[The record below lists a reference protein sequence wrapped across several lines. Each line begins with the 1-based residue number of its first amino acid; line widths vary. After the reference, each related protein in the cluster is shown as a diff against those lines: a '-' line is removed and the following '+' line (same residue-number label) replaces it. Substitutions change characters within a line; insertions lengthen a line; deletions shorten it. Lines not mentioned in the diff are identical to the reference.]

1 MLSVQTNV
9 SAISAQRH
17 LGATSNAL
25 GTAMERLSSGF
36 RINRAADDAAGL
48 AVSEKL
54 KAQIGGL
61 NQASRNAQDG
71 ISMIQTAEGALDE
84 VQSMMQRMRDLAVQ
98 AASDTN
104 SQTERD
110 NINLELGQ
118 LGKEINSI
126 SMRTKFNGQS
136 LLSGSLTK
144 AQYTDTSG
152 AVVAW
157 DAALNDAL
165 TSDTNAAAG
174 HALTDFVVSDVN
186 VDGAQAGKSFQLS
199 LGATTADHT
208 TADRVT
214 LTMYSNDATGELATS
229 MTSQSGQ
236 TSAVD
241 ETITLSDMASGG
253 SETLTF
259 SSLGVKITVTEIAG
273 LAVTASTAASDFAAG
288 LAVGGGNFVIDTATA
303 SGVATL
309 QTGANQG
316 DETAVAFVN
325 TALGGGTGIKAMDT
339 LAATLRQFSEVGGA
353 TRDNAS
359 SLISALDKA
368 LGSISSSRA
377 TLGAA
382 QNRLQHTIANLGTTS
397 ENLSAS
403 NSRIRDVDVATESSN
418 MAKNQV
424 LEQAGVSVLAQANQL
439 PQLALKLLG

>member
-1 MLSVQTNV
+1 
-9 SAISAQRH
+9 
-17 LGATSNAL
+17 
-25 GTAMERLSSGF
+25 MERLSSGF

-61 NQASRNAQDG
+61 NQASRNSQDG

-98 AASDTN
+98 ASSDTN

-118 LGKEINSI
+118 LGQEINSI
-126 SMRTKFNGQS
+126 SMRSKFNGQS

-144 AQYTDTSG
+144 AQSATAYNAGVELTASP
-152 AVVAW
+152 
-157 DAALNDAL
+157 AALGGGE
-165 TSDTNAAAG
+165 T
-174 HALTDFVVSDVN
+174 VSNVS
-186 VDGAQAGKSFQLS
+186 VDGAQSGRGFALSADATDTTKLVMSMLDTAGLAMKMTDQNGKSVAVTQEIS
-199 LGATTADHT
+199 VSDLGA
-208 TADRVT
+208 
-214 LTMYSNDATGELATS
+214 
-229 MTSQSGQ
+229 
-236 TSAVD
+236 
-241 ETITLSDMASGG
+241 GG
-253 SETLTF
+253 SQILNF
-259 SSLGVKITVTEIAG
+259 SNLGVKITVANATVAPITGVTIAAD
-273 LAVTASTAASDFAAG
+273 LA
-288 LAVGGGNFVIDTATA
+288 GGGFSVDTATA
-303 SGVATL
+303 SGTATL
-309 QTGANQG
+309 QTGSMQG

-325 TALGGGTGIKAMDT
+325 TSLAGGTQADSTKASTNMDT
-339 LAATLRQFSEVGGA
+339 LAATLNTFASVGGA

-359 SLISALDKA
+359 SLISALDTA

>member
-17 LGATSNAL
+17 LGDTSNAL
-25 GTAMERLSSGF
+25 STAMERLSSGF

-61 NQASRNAQDG
+61 NQASRNSQDG

-98 AASDTN
+98 ASSDTN

-118 LGKEINSI
+118 LGQEINSI
-126 SMRTKFNGQS
+126 SQRTKFNGQS

-144 AQYTDTSG
+144 AQYSTSAG
-152 AVVAW
+152 TVTAY
-157 DAALNDAL
+157 
-165 TSDTNAAAG
+165 DTNATELQAG
-174 HALTDFVVSDVN
+174 SSGTVLASTLQLSSIS
-186 VDGAQAGKSFQLS
+186 VDGAQSGKGFHLS
-199 LGATTADHT
+199 LAATTASHT

-214 LTMYSNDATGELATS
+214 LTMFDNASKGAAAIATKDQAGHTG
-229 MTSQSGQ
+229 TVSQ
-236 TSAVD
+236 
-241 ETITLSDMASGG
+241 TITLTSVNAAA
-253 SETLTF
+253 SETLNF
-259 SSLGVKITVTEIAG
+259 SNLGIKITLTNTSAA
-273 LAVTASTAASDFAAG
+273 AVTATTAALDFSAG
-288 LAVGGGNFVIDTATA
+288 SAFSVDTATA
-303 SGVATL
+303 TGTATL

-316 DETAVAFVN
+316 DETAVSFVN
-325 TALGGGTGIKAMDT
+325 TSLAGGTGVSAMDT
-339 LAATLRQFSEVGGA
+339 LAATLNTYASAGGA
-353 TRDNAS
+353 TRDNAT
-359 SLISALDKA
+359 SLITALDAA
-368 LGSISSSRA
+368 LGMVSSSRA

>member
-61 NQASRNAQDG
+61 NQASRNSQDG

-104 SQTERD
+104 GQTERD

-126 SMRTKFNGQS
+126 SMRSKFNGQS
-136 LLSGSLTK
+136 LLSGSLVK
-144 AQYTDTSG
+144 AQLTDTAG
-152 AVVAW
+152 AVTAWSGVA
-157 DAALNDAL
+157 ADAL
-165 TSDTNAAAG
+165 LAG
-174 HALTDFVVSDVN
+174 TQNVGTAIDGTTVSSIS
-186 VDGAQAGKSFQLS
+186 VDGAQSGKGFS
-199 LGATTADHT
+199 LTGAAAVATSGTPA
-208 TADRVT
+208 T
-214 LTMYSNDATGELATS
+214 LTMTMNDTAGNAIVITDAAGHTGNVF
-229 MTSQSGQ
+229 Q
-236 TSAVD
+236 TIDVSAVSAGAV
-241 ETITLSDMASGG
+241 ETLNFANLGITITLAAS
-253 SETLTF
+253 
-259 SSLGVKITVTEIAG
+259 AD
-273 LAVTASTAASDFAAG
+273 STADGIATDTNWSKTISTAIG
-288 LAVGGGNFVIDTATA
+288 NGTAV
-303 SGVATL
+303 L
-309 QTGANQG
+309 QTGSNQG
-316 DETAVAFVN
+316 DETKVDFVN
-325 TALGGGTGIKAMDT
+325 TSLAGGTGSKPMDT
-339 LAATLRQFSEVGGA
+339 LAATLNTFAKAG
-353 TRDNAS
+353 TRENAS
-359 SLISALDKA
+359 SLITALDNA

>member
-1 MLSVQTNV
+1 
-9 SAISAQRH
+9 
-17 LGATSNAL
+17 
-25 GTAMERLSSGF
+25 MERLSSGF

-61 NQASRNAQDG
+61 DQASRNSQDG

-98 AASDTN
+98 ASSDTN

-118 LGKEINSI
+118 LGKEVNSI
-126 SMRTKFNGQS
+126 SIRTKFNGQS
-136 LLSGSLTK
+136 LLNGSLVTQQLTTAAGYAAGTIELK
-144 AQYTDTSG
+144 AATAGEAITGGQNS
-152 AVVAW
+152 
-157 DAALNDAL
+157 AALA
-165 TSDTNAAAG
+165 SVAS
-174 HALTDFVVSDVN
+174 VSVAD
-186 VDGAQAGKSFQLS
+186 AQALKGYTFSGNS
-199 LGATTADHT
+199 TA
-208 TADRVT
+208 
-214 LTMYSNDATGELATS
+214 
-229 MTSQSGQ
+229 Q
-236 TSAVD
+236 
-241 ETITLSDMASGG
+241 TITLTQVDNNPQGGQPTGVSQTISVSDIAAGQ
-253 SETLTF
+253 SEYLDF
-259 SSLGVKITVTEIAG
+259 SDLGVKLNISAG
-273 LAVTASTAASDFAAG
+273 TTAPVTAADLALTFDSNTQLLSVDAGTGSGTA
-288 LAVGGGNFVIDTATA
+288 V
-303 SGVATL
+303 L

-316 DETAVAFVN
+316 DETAVDFVN
-325 TALGGGTGIKAMDT
+325 TRLSGTTGVTAMDNLSKALT
-339 LAATLRQFSEVGGA
+339 TFQSTGGA

-359 SLISALDKA
+359 ALITALDSA

>member
-17 LGATSNAL
+17 LGDTSNAL

-61 NQASRNAQDG
+61 DQASRNSQDG

-84 VQSMMQRMRDLAVQ
+84 VQAMMQRMRDLAVQ
-98 AASDTN
+98 ASSDTN

-118 LGKEINSI
+118 LGDEINSM
-126 SMRTKFNGQS
+126 STRTKFNGQS
-136 LLSGSLTK
+136 LLNGSLT
-144 AQYTDTSG
+144 
-152 AVVAW
+152 
-157 DAALNDAL
+157 
-165 TSDTNAAAG
+165 
-174 HALTDFVVSDVN
+174 
-186 VDGAQAGKSFQLS
+186 
-199 LGATTADHT
+199 
-208 TADRVT
+208 
-214 LTMYSNDATGELATS
+214 
-229 MTSQSGQ
+229 TSQMTG
-236 TSAVD
+236 
-241 ETITLSDMASGG
+241 
-253 SETLTF
+253 
-259 SSLGVKITVTEIAG
+259 
-273 LAVTASTAASDFAAG
+273 TASYVGGDTQ
-288 LAVGGGNFVIDTATA
+288 LAVGTTAFGGNGQITGISVADAQSAKGYIFATSAKGATYVTMEQVDLNGTTTGVSETINVSDIASKQAEQLNFTTLGVSVTVNGALGTVGAAALVTDLTQATSSIDTSAGNGSA
-303 SGVATL
+303 VL

-316 DETAVAFVN
+316 DETNVAFVN
-325 TALGGGTGIKAMDT
+325 TRLSGTTGVVPMDT
-339 LAATLRQFSEVGGA
+339 LAKALATFQSSA

-359 SLISALDKA
+359 GLITALDGA

-377 TLGAA
+377 ILGAA
-382 QNRLQHTIANLGTTS
+382 QNRLQHTIDNLGTTS
-397 ENLSAS
+397 ENLSAA
-403 NSRIRDVDVATESSN
+403 NSRIVDVDVATESSA

>member
-17 LGATSNAL
+17 LGDTSNAL

-61 NQASRNAQDG
+61 DQASRNSQDG

-84 VQSMMQRMRDLAVQ
+84 VQAMMQRMRDLAVQ
-98 AASDTN
+98 ASSDTN

-118 LGKEINSI
+118 LGDEINSM
-126 SMRTKFNGQS
+126 STRTKFNGQS
-136 LLSGSLTK
+136 LLNGSLT
-144 AQYTDTSG
+144 
-152 AVVAW
+152 
-157 DAALNDAL
+157 
-165 TSDTNAAAG
+165 
-174 HALTDFVVSDVN
+174 
-186 VDGAQAGKSFQLS
+186 
-199 LGATTADHT
+199 
-208 TADRVT
+208 
-214 LTMYSNDATGELATS
+214 
-229 MTSQSGQ
+229 TSQMTG
-236 TSAVD
+236 
-241 ETITLSDMASGG
+241 
-253 SETLTF
+253 
-259 SSLGVKITVTEIAG
+259 
-273 LAVTASTAASDFAAG
+273 TASYVGGDTQ
-288 LAVGGGNFVIDTATA
+288 LAVGTTAFGGNGQITGISVADAQSAKGYVFATSAKGATYVTMEQVDLNGTTTGVSETINVSDIASKQAEQLNFTTLGVSVTVNGALGTVGAAALVTDLTQATSSIDTSAGNGSA
-303 SGVATL
+303 VL

-316 DETAVAFVN
+316 DETNVAFVN
-325 TALGGGTGIKAMDT
+325 TRLSGTTGVVPMDT
-339 LAATLRQFSEVGGA
+339 LAKALATFQSSA

-359 SLISALDKA
+359 GLITALDGA

-377 TLGAA
+377 ILGAA
-382 QNRLQHTIANLGTTS
+382 QNRLQHTIDNLGTTS
-397 ENLSAS
+397 ENLSAA
-403 NSRIRDVDVATESSN
+403 NSRIVDVDVATESSA

>member
-1 MLSVQTNV
+1 
-9 SAISAQRH
+9 
-17 LGATSNAL
+17 
-25 GTAMERLSSGF
+25 MERLSSGF

-61 NQASRNAQDG
+61 NQASRNSQDG

-98 AASDTN
+98 ASSDTN

-126 SMRTKFNGQS
+126 SMRSKFNGQS

-144 AQYTDTSG
+144 AQLTNSAGNATAYASG
-152 AVVAW
+152 ANNELVAGSVGAGTTL
-157 DAALNDAL
+157 AASKLL
-165 TSDTNAAAG
+165 
-174 HALTDFVVSDVN
+174 VSSIS
-186 VDGAQAGKSFQLS
+186 VDGAQSGKGFHLSSGAKATEVTMTMTDTAG
-199 LGATTADHT
+199 TD
-208 TADRVT
+208 
-214 LTMYSNDATGELATS
+214 LTMTDQAGHTMHISQTIEMTDVSN
-229 MTSQSGQ
+229 
-236 TSAVD
+236 
-241 ETITLSDMASGG
+241 GG
-253 SETLTF
+253 SEILNF
-259 SSLGVKITVTEIAG
+259 ANLGVKITLTNTTGSTVTG
-273 LAVTASTAASDFAAG
+273 SSAAADFVAAN
-288 LAVGGGNFVIDTATA
+288 AWSVDTKTA
-303 SGVATL
+303 SGTATL

-316 DETAVAFVN
+316 DETKVDFVN
-325 TALGGGTGIKAMDT
+325 TSLAGGTGSVPMDT
-339 LAATLRQFSEVGGA
+339 LAATLNTFASKGGA

-359 SLISALDKA
+359 SLITALDSA

>member
-144 AQYTDTSG
+144 SQLMDTAGAPTSYDTATYTTEITAGSGTNGTAIGDT
-152 AVVAW
+152 
-157 DAALNDAL
+157 
-165 TSDTNAAAG
+165 TN
-174 HALTDFVVSDVN
+174 TVSSLS
-186 VDGAQAGKSFQLS
+186 VDGAQAGKTFVFTSD
-199 LGATTADHT
+199 TTAGHET
-208 TADRVT
+208 VT
-214 LTMYSNDATGELATS
+214 LTMFQMVGTTSTAVNMTDA
-229 MTSQSGQ
+229 SGH
-236 TSAVD
+236 V
-241 ETITLSDMASGG
+241 ETVAQTLSLSDVTQGG
-253 SETLTF
+253 TETLNF
-259 SSLGVKITVTEIAG
+259 ADLGVKMTIAVAG
-273 LAVTASTAASDFAAG
+273 TTGDAASIAAAFDG
-288 LAVGGGNFVIDTATA
+288 SQAIDTAQA

-309 QTGANQG
+309 QTGSNQG

-325 TALGGGTGIKAMDT
+325 TSLAGGTGSTALDT
-339 LAATLRQFSEVGGA
+339 LAATLKTFAADG

-359 SLISALDKA
+359 SLITALDGA

>member
-1 MLSVQTNV
+1 
-9 SAISAQRH
+9 
-17 LGATSNAL
+17 
-25 GTAMERLSSGF
+25 MERLSSGF

-61 NQASRNAQDG
+61 NQASRNSQDG

-98 AASDTN
+98 ASSDTN

-118 LGKEINSI
+118 LGQEINSI
-126 SMRTKFNGQS
+126 SMRSKFNGQS

-144 AQYTDTSG
+144 SQVGTATGYTNVNELVGGGAAQGNGET
-152 AVVAW
+152 
-157 DAALNDAL
+157 
-165 TSDTNAAAG
+165 
-174 HALTDFVVSDVN
+174 VSNVS
-186 VDGAQAGKSFQLS
+186 VDGAQSGRGFVLSVGTADPTKLMLSMYDSNGQPMSMIDQNGKS
-199 LGATTADHT
+199 TP
-208 TADRVT
+208 V
-214 LTMYSNDATGELATS
+214 
-229 MTSQSGQ
+229 SQEISVGDV
-236 TSAVD
+236 A
-241 ETITLSDMASGG
+241 AGG
-253 SETLTF
+253 SEILNF
-259 SSLGVKITVTEIAG
+259 SNLGVKITVANTTQALITGTNIQAD
-273 LAVTASTAASDFAAG
+273 LAAAG
-288 LAVGGGNFVIDTATA
+288 SVDTQTA
-303 SGVATL
+303 SGTAIL
-309 QTGANQG
+309 QTGSMQG

-325 TALGGGTGIKAMDT
+325 TSLAGGTNSAPMDT
-339 LAATLRQFSEVGGA
+339 LAATLNTFASANGA

-359 SLISALDKA
+359 SLISALDVA

>member
-17 LGATSNAL
+17 LNDTSNAL
-25 GTAMERLSSGF
+25 GTAMERLSSGY

-110 NINLELGQ
+110 NISLELGQ
-118 LGKEINSI
+118 LSQEINSI
-126 SMRTKFNGQS
+126 SQRTKFNGQA

-144 AQYTDTSG
+144 AQQTDTNG
-152 AVVAW
+152 AVASF
-157 DAALNDAL
+157 DNAL
-165 TSDTNAAAG
+165 TEVYGSTTSTNATTLASGLVVTNVNVEGAQSGRSFTFSSDTAAG
-174 HALTDFVVSDVN
+174 T
-186 VDGAQAGKSFQLS
+186 
-199 LGATTADHT
+199 
-208 TADRVT
+208 VT
-214 LTMYSNDATGELATS
+214 LTMATDEAKKAISMSDESGHTSGVSQTISVNDVAA
-229 MTSQSGQ
+229 
-236 TSAVD
+236 
-241 ETITLSDMASGG
+241 GG
-253 SETLTF
+253 SEVLNF
-259 SSLGVKITVTEIAG
+259 YSMGVKLTVTNTSATAITTDSLATDFDAG
-273 LAVTASTAASDFAAG
+273 GKLAV
-288 LAVGGGNFVIDTATA
+288 DTAVA
-303 SGVATL
+303 SGTAML
-309 QTGANQG
+309 QTGANEG
-316 DETAVAFVN
+316 DETSVAFVN
-325 TALGGGTGIKAMDT
+325 TALAGGTGVTAMDT
-339 LAATLRQFSEVGGA
+339 LAATLHTFSSTGGA

-359 SLISALDKA
+359 AMISALDTA

-397 ENLSAS
+397 ENLSSS
-403 NSRIRDVDVATESSN
+403 NSRIRDVDVATESST

-424 LEQAGVSVLAQANQL
+424 LEQAGISVLAQANQL

>member
-17 LGATSNAL
+17 LGDTSNAL

-61 NQASRNAQDG
+61 DQASRNSQDG

-84 VQSMMQRMRDLAVQ
+84 VQAMMQRMRDLAVQ
-98 AASDTN
+98 ASSDTN

-118 LGKEINSI
+118 LGDEINSM
-126 SMRTKFNGQS
+126 STRTKFNGQS
-136 LLSGSLTK
+136 LLNGSLT
-144 AQYTDTSG
+144 
-152 AVVAW
+152 
-157 DAALNDAL
+157 
-165 TSDTNAAAG
+165 
-174 HALTDFVVSDVN
+174 
-186 VDGAQAGKSFQLS
+186 
-199 LGATTADHT
+199 
-208 TADRVT
+208 
-214 LTMYSNDATGELATS
+214 
-229 MTSQSGQ
+229 TSQMTG
-236 TSAVD
+236 
-241 ETITLSDMASGG
+241 
-253 SETLTF
+253 
-259 SSLGVKITVTEIAG
+259 
-273 LAVTASTAASDFAAG
+273 TASYVGGDTQ
-288 LAVGGGNFVIDTATA
+288 LAVGTTAFGGNGQITGISVADAQSAKGYVFAASAKGATYVTMEQVDLHGTTTGVSETINVSDIASKQAEQLNFTTLGVSVTVNGALGTVGAAALVTDLTQATSSIDTSAGNGSA
-303 SGVATL
+303 VL

-316 DETAVAFVN
+316 DETNVAFVN
-325 TALGGGTGIKAMDT
+325 TRLSGTTGVVPMDT
-339 LAATLRQFSEVGGA
+339 LAKALATFQSSA

-359 SLISALDKA
+359 GLITALDGA

-377 TLGAA
+377 ILGAA
-382 QNRLQHTIANLGTTS
+382 QNRLQHTIDNLGTTS
-397 ENLSAS
+397 ENLSAA
-403 NSRIRDVDVATESSN
+403 NSRIVDVDVATESSA

>member
-17 LGATSNAL
+17 LNDTSNAL

-61 NQASRNAQDG
+61 NQASRNSQDG

-98 AASDTN
+98 ASSDTN

-126 SMRTKFNGQS
+126 SMRSKFNGQS

-144 AQYTDTSG
+144 TQAAQSY
-152 AVVAW
+152 
-157 DAALNDAL
+157 
-165 TSDTNAAAG
+165 DTNASTELATG
-174 HALTDFVVSDVN
+174 TTALTTTMNVTVSAIS
-186 VDGAQAGKSFQLS
+186 VDGAQSGKGFVLS
-199 LGATTADHT
+199 ADSTHNT
-208 TADRVT
+208 MT
-214 LTMYSNDATGELATS
+214 LTMVDNTGANMKMTDQNGQQSDITETVDLANI
-229 MTSQSGQ
+229 
-236 TSAVD
+236 D
-241 ETITLSDMASGG
+241 SGG
-253 SETLTF
+253 TSGGTEILNF
-259 SSLGVKITVTEIAG
+259 ANLGVKIT
-273 LAVTASTAASDFAAG
+273 LAASDTTG
-288 LAVGGGNFVIDTATA
+288 TA
-303 SGVATL
+303 SSIASYFATSANSVDLVAASGTATL
-309 QTGANQG
+309 QTGSNQG
-316 DETAVAFVN
+316 DETNVDFVN
-325 TALGGGTGIKAMDT
+325 TSLAGGTGSVPMDT
-339 LAATLRQFSEVGGA
+339 LAATLKTFDTAGGA

-359 SLISALDKA
+359 SLITALDNA

>member
-98 AASDTN
+98 ASSDTN
-104 SQTERD
+104 SQTERN

-118 LGKEINSI
+118 LGQEINSI
-126 SMRTKFNGQS
+126 SVRTKFNGQS
-136 LLSGSLTK
+136 LLSGSLVTQQK
-144 AQYTDTSG
+144 TGTAGYNSMVELMAAQTVGQGVAVTS
-152 AVVAW
+152 
-157 DAALNDAL
+157 
-165 TSDTNAAAG
+165 
-174 HALTDFVVSDVN
+174 VSVE
-186 VDGAQAGKSFQLS
+186 GAQAAKGFVITADTAAKTMTLS
-199 LGATTADHT
+199 MTNTAGVAIKLTGIDGTTTA
-208 TADRVT
+208 VT
-214 LTMYSNDATGELATS
+214 
-229 MTSQSGQ
+229 
-236 TSAVD
+236 
-241 ETITLSDMASGG
+241 ETISIGDIASGG
-253 SETLTF
+253 TESLNF
-259 SSLGVKITVTEIAG
+259 SNLGVKIS
-273 LAVTASTAASDFAAG
+273 LAANSTNGTAATIASFFGTTGSYA
-288 LAVGGGNFVIDTATA
+288 IDTGKGNGTA
-303 SGVATL
+303 IL

-316 DETAVAFVN
+316 DETSVAFVN
-325 TALGGGTGIKAMDT
+325 TSLAGGTNVKEMDN
-339 LAATLRQFSEVGGA
+339 LAAALNTFASTGGA

-359 SLISALDKA
+359 ALITTLDAA

>member
-17 LGATSNAL
+17 LNDTSNAL
-25 GTAMERLSSGF
+25 GTAMERLSSGY

-118 LGKEINSI
+118 LGQEINSI
-126 SMRTKFNGQS
+126 SQRTKFNGQA

-144 AQYTDTSG
+144 AQNTDSNGLVTPFDSNLTEMFGSTTDTS
-152 AVVAW
+152 AT
-157 DAALNDAL
+157 ALNSGL
-165 TSDTNAAAG
+165 VVTN
-174 HALTDFVVSDVN
+174 VN
-186 VDGAQAGKSFQLS
+186 VEGAQAGRTFTFSFDS
-199 LGATTADHT
+199 THGS
-208 TADRVT
+208 VT
-214 LTMYSNDATGELATS
+214 LTMAKDAAGTDITMS
-229 MTSQSGQ
+229 DQSGHTSGVSQ
-236 TSAVD
+236 TISLADV
-241 ETITLSDMASGG
+241 EGGG
-253 SETLTF
+253 SEVLNF
-259 SSLGVKITVTEIAG
+259 YSLGVKLTVTNTSG
-273 LAVTASTAASDFAAG
+273 TAITATTAASDFDTSY
-288 LAVGGGNFVIDTATA
+288 AVDTAVA
-303 SGVATL
+303 SGTAKL
-309 QTGANQG
+309 QTGANEG
-316 DETAVAFVN
+316 DETSVAFVN
-325 TALGGGTGIKAMDT
+325 TALAGGTGVAAMDT
-339 LAATLRQFSEVGGA
+339 LAATLHTFASDGGA

-359 SLISALDKA
+359 SLITALDAA

-403 NSRIRDVDVATESSN
+403 NSRIRDVDVATESST

-424 LEQAGVSVLAQANQL
+424 LEQAGISVLAQANQL

>member
-17 LGATSNAL
+17 LSATSNAL

-61 NQASRNAQDG
+61 NQASRNSQDG

-126 SMRTKFNGQS
+126 SMRSKFNGQS

-144 AQYTDTSG
+144 SQLTDTNG
-152 AVVAW
+152 VATAW
-157 DAALNDAL
+157 GTMTEL
-165 TSDTNAAAG
+165 DTGSNSP
-174 HALTDFVVSDVN
+174 VSTNEKVSN
-186 VDGAQAGKSFQLS
+186 ISVDGAQAGRSFVIS
-199 LGATTADHT
+199 LTATTADHT
-208 TADRVT
+208 TADQLT
-214 LTMYSNDATGELATS
+214 LTMYDSSANVMQMTDQTGVASDVAESITVNDIKAGGSQILNFANLGVKVTLTGVLDTAATDVAVDLGKDATGTYS
-229 MTSQSGQ
+229 
-236 TSAVD
+236 V
-241 ETITLSDMASGG
+241 
-253 SETLTF
+253 
-259 SSLGVKITVTEIAG
+259 
-273 LAVTASTAASDFAAG
+273 
-288 LAVGGGNFVIDTATA
+288 DTATA
-303 SGVATL
+303 SGTATL

-316 DETAVAFVN
+316 DETAVDFVN
-325 TALGGGTGIKAMDT
+325 TSLAGGTKVNAAADDTAMDK
-339 LAATLRQFSEVGGA
+339 LAATLLSFSKSGGA

-359 SLISALDKA
+359 SLITALDNA
-368 LGSISSSRA
+368 LGSVSSSRA

>member
-17 LGATSNAL
+17 LGATSDAL

-61 NQASRNAQDG
+61 NQASRNSQDG

-98 AASDTN
+98 ASSDTN

-118 LGKEINSI
+118 LGQEINSI

-136 LLSGSLTK
+136 LLSGSLVKQQGT
-144 AQYTDTSG
+144 TSYG
-152 AVVAW
+152 G
-157 DAALNDAL
+157 L
-165 TSDTNAAAG
+165 TELATAAAFG
-174 HALTDFVVSDVN
+174 AASVGSIS
-186 VDGAQAGKSFQLS
+186 VDGAQAAKGFNL
-199 LGATTADHT
+199 TAAAAAGT
-208 TADRVT
+208 VPAQAT
-214 LTMYSNDATGELATS
+214 LTMVDTAGTPLVITDQAGHTSNVTQTINISDMTAGGAETLAFTNLGVS
-229 MTSQSGQ
+229 
-236 TSAVD
+236 
-241 ETITLSDMASGG
+241 ITLTSSAG
-253 SETLTF
+253 ETADN
-259 SSLGVKITVTEIAG
+259 IAG
-273 LAVTASTAASDFAAG
+273 GITGATAS
-288 LAVGGGNFVIDTATA
+288 IDTTTG

-309 QTGANQG
+309 QTGSMQG

-325 TALGGGTGIKAMDT
+325 TSLAGGTGVTALDT
-339 LAATLRQFSEVGGA
+339 LAATLNTFATSGGA

-359 SLISALDKA
+359 SLITALDTA

>member
-1 MLSVQTNV
+1 
-9 SAISAQRH
+9 
-17 LGATSNAL
+17 
-25 GTAMERLSSGF
+25 MERLSSGF

-98 AASDTN
+98 ASSDTN

-118 LGKEINSI
+118 LHQEINSI
-126 SMRTKFNGQS
+126 SMRSKFNGQS

-144 AQYTDTSG
+144 AQNPDTTG
-152 AVVAW
+152 ATAFTAYATGLTELTAG
-157 DAALNDAL
+157 AALA
-165 TSDTNAAAG
+165 TSNLEVTS
-174 HALTDFVVSDVN
+174 VS
-186 VDGAQAGKSFQLS
+186 VDGAQSGRGFHLSYDSTATGK
-199 LGATTADHT
+199 
-208 TADRVT
+208 VT
-214 LTMYSNDATGELATS
+214 LTMTDATTFG
-229 MTSQSGQ
+229 
-236 TSAVD
+236 SAK
-241 ETITLSDMASGG
+241 TITDQAGHTMNVTQTISLSDLNNGD
-253 SETLTF
+253 SEILNF
-259 SSLGVKITVTEIAG
+259 SDLGVKITLTNTTGGI
-273 LAVTASTAASDFAAG
+273 VTADAAAQDFTA
-288 LAVGGGNFVIDTATA
+288 GNKLSIDTAVA
-303 SGVATL
+303 SGTATL

-316 DETAVAFVN
+316 DETEVAFVN
-325 TALGGGTGIKAMDT
+325 TSLAGGTGVVPMDT
-339 LAATLRQFSEVGGA
+339 LAATLNTFASDGGA

-359 SLISALDKA
+359 SLISALDTA

>member
-17 LGATSNAL
+17 LGATSNRL

-61 NQASRNAQDG
+61 HQASRNSQDG

-126 SMRTKFNGQS
+126 SMRTKFNGQA

-144 AQYTDTSG
+144 AQLRDTSG
-152 AVVAW
+152 GVAAW
-157 DAALNDAL
+157 DGSSSVLTADAADTSGTSSTTNL
-165 TSDTNAAAG
+165 TIT
-174 HALTDFVVSDVN
+174 DVN
-186 VDGAQAGKSFQLS
+186 VEGAQAGRSFRLS
-199 LGATTADHT
+199 SNTDTNE
-208 TADRVT
+208 VT
-214 LTMYSNDATGELATS
+214 LTMWSNDTSATAGEI
-229 MTSQSGQ
+229 MTAQSGQ
-236 TSAVD
+236 TFSVE
-241 ETITLSDMASGG
+241 ETITLTGIAAGG
-253 SETLTF
+253 SQTLNF
-259 SSLGVKITVTEIAG
+259 ANLGVKITVTDTAG
-273 LAVTASTAASDFAAG
+273 TGLDAATVTGDFAAG
-288 LAVGGGNFVIDTATA
+288 GNLVVDTATA

-316 DETAVAFVN
+316 DETAVEFVN
-325 TALGGGTGIKAMDT
+325 TALAGGTGVRAMDT
-339 LAATLRQFSEVGGA
+339 LAASLKQFATTGGA
-353 TRDNAS
+353 TRENAS
-359 SLISALDKA
+359 SLITALDNA

-382 QNRLQHTIANLGTTS
+382 QNRLQHTIANLSTTA
-397 ENLSAS
+397 ENLQAS